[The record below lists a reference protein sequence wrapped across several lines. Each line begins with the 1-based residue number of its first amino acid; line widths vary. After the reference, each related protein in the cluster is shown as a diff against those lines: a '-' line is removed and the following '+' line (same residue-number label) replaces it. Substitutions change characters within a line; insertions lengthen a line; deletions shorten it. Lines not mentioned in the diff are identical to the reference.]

1 MKSVIGFI
9 IIFFGTCLFGSSIIA
24 VLYMFYIE
32 CTCFVAGVPLSFFSV
47 PFFLYGFAQ
56 ALPIILLLSPMFLSL
71 YRIRHPSGF
80 ILPLTVF
87 VCLNILIWS
96 ILLPFSIRLLES
108 IPENPVAGQPV
119 LSPGYFRTKDN
130 TVYYF
135 TSVSDKNMAA
145 GLGINLNEIDKS
157 QNGIFS
163 FDNMHLQREA
173 DSTFAEPLIRD
184 TLAVPSLL
192 KKIFS
197 LFTILLSEAV
207 ISFGKGLSGW
217 ALFASFGLTLATVY
231 GFVNFFSWRLLN
243 GFQVVFMTIG
253 ILLLNSI
260 YYGTGLFLGLD
271 AWLNGYTAKFVSFY
285 IPSIAA
291 VNVICCVLFL
301 ITGIISTIRHKAWG
315 TRE

>member
-9 IIFFGTCLFGSSIIA
+9 IIFFGACLFGSSVIA
-24 VLYMFYIE
+24 VFYMFYIE
-32 CTCFVAGVPLSFFSV
+32 CTCFVAGVPQSFFSV
-47 PFFLYGFAQ
+47 PVFLYGFAQ

-80 ILPLTVF
+80 IFPLTVF
-87 VCLNILIWS
+87 ICLNILIWS

-108 IPENPVAGQPV
+108 IPENPVAGQHI

-135 TSVSDKNMAA
+135 TSVSDKNTAA
-145 GLGINLNEIDKS
+145 GLGINLNEIDKPK
-157 QNGIFS
+157 NDIFA
-163 FDNMHLQREA
+163 FNDMLLQKDA
-173 DSTFAEPLIRD
+173 GSTFTEPLVRD

-207 ISFGKGLSGW
+207 IYLGKGLAGW
-217 ALFASFGLTLATVY
+217 ALFASLGLTLATVY

-253 ILLLNSI
+253 IFLLNSL
-260 YYGTGLFLGLD
+260 YYGTGLFWGLD
-271 AWLNGYTAKFVSFY
+271 TWLNGYTVKMFSFP

-291 VNVICCVLFL
+291 INVICCVLFL
-301 ITGIISTIRHKAWG
+301 ITGIISAIRHKAWG